1 MMYNEIKSGDIPIL
15 SFLKGTDYAMYVG
28 PELNPKQRELLK
40 SKDIPVPVIYLPE
53 ILEQL
58 SESVMKYNFPGV
70 VMPEALSVESIYSQ
84 IRAEFEG
91 RVTPESRII
100 VKYNGDVLVI
110 YDAKDSFSLLIS
122 YLINKCEPAPKHRR
136 SLRSRIWWRRKDSRL
151 DDLYDG
157 LYEALDED
165 DGVVIDEC
173 RSLAEEEIEDI
184 RFRISEDHHECIEPE
199 AGNIMFSTDACR
211 RRTLSEDSFDYEM
224 LNALKEAEEMI
235 KNLLL
240 KGCPAEMI
248 LSWINQSVK
257 LSRLKITK
265 KFKIYLTDY
274 ENEEIKMGPLPKTVF
289 LFFLRHPEGVMFSH
303 LQDYREELKI
313 IYGHVCTNDD
323 PQRMEESINR
333 LTDPFDNSICE
344 KCANVKKAFLV
355 KVADNIASNY
365 YISGAQGEK
374 KGISLDRNLVEWEC
388 EL

>member
-1 MMYNEIKSGDIPIL
+1 
-15 SFLKGTDYAMYVG
+15 MYVG

-110 YDAKDSFSLLIS
+110 YDAKDSFSLVVS
-122 YLINKCEPAPKHRR
+122 YLINMCKPAPKHKVKISCISFNKCLKFDESLLDLYESLNEDEHSLEEPCADIEKPDEIRLGISESREESRR
-136 SLRSRIWWRRKDSRL
+136 EKKEKILFRTESRSR
-151 DDLYDG
+151 
-157 LYEALDED
+157 E
-165 DGVVIDEC
+165 
-173 RSLAEEEIEDI
+173 
-184 RFRISEDHHECIEPE
+184 
-199 AGNIMFSTDACR
+199 M
-211 RRTLSEDSFDYEM
+211 LSEESFDDEM
-224 LNALKEAEEMI
+224 HNALKEAEEMI

-240 KGCPAEMI
+240 KGCPTDLI
-248 LSWINQSVK
+248 LSWLNQNVK
-257 LSRLKITK
+257 LSRLRITK
-265 KFKIYLTDY
+265 HYKILLVDY
-274 ENEEIKMGPLPKTVF
+274 DKEIKMGPLPKTVF
-289 LFFLRHPEGVMFSH
+289 LFFLRHPEGVMFTH
-303 LQDYREELKI
+303 LQDYREELKM
-313 IYGHVCTNDD
+313 IYGHVCTSDD

-333 LTDPFDNSICE
+333 LIDPFDNSICE

-355 KVADNIASNY
+355 KVADNIAANY
-365 YISGAQGEK
+365 YVSGAQGEK
-374 KGISLDRNLVEWEC
+374 KGISLDRSLVEWEC

>member
-1 MMYNEIKSGDIPIL
+1 MMFNEIKSGDIPIL

-28 PELNPKQRELLK
+28 PQLNPKQRELLK

-70 VMPEALSVESIYSQ
+70 VMPEALSVESIYAQ

-91 RVTPESRII
+91 RITPESRII

-110 YDAKDSFSLLIS
+110 YDAKDSFSLVIS
-122 YLINKCEPAPKHRR
+122 YLINMCKPKPKPGEGKIKFKFKQFKSSLNEPWGGLYDSIDEDLKCEE
-136 SLRSRIWWRRKDSRL
+136 SCVDT
-151 DDLYDG
+151 D
-157 LYEALDED
+157 AL
-165 DGVVIDEC
+165 
-173 RSLAEEEIEDI
+173 EDI
-184 RFRISEDHHECIEPE
+184 RFRVSESPME
-199 AGNIMFSTDACR
+199 S
-211 RRTLSEDSFDYEM
+211 RRTKKEKITERVASYHELSSEDSFDHEM

-240 KGCPAEMI
+240 KGCPAELI
-248 LSWINQSVK
+248 LSWLNQNVR
-257 LSRLKITK
+257 LSRIKITK
-265 KFKIYLTDY
+265 QFKIFMTDY
-274 ENEEIKMGPLPKTVF
+274 DNQEIKMGPLPKTVF

-303 LQDYREELKI
+303 LQDYREELKM

-323 PQRMEESINR
+323 PQKMEESINR
-333 LTDPFDNSICE
+333 LIDPFDNSICE
-344 KCANVKKAFLV
+344 KCAAIKKAFVLNV
-355 KVADNIASNY
+355 SDTVAKNY
-365 YISGAQGEK
+365 YINGAQGEK

>member
-28 PELNPKQRELLK
+28 PDLNPKQRELLK

-110 YDAKDSFSLLIS
+110 YDAKDSFSLVVS
-122 YLINKCEPAPKHRR
+122 YLINMCKPTSRPKAKISDIRFMECLNFDE
-136 SLRSRIWWRRKDSRL
+136 SLQ
-151 DDLYDG
+151 DLYES
-157 LYEALDED
+157 LNED
-165 DGVVIDEC
+165 KGAHEN
-173 RSLAEEEIEDI
+173 I
-184 RFRISEDHHECIEPE
+184 RFRISESPIEPRRVKKEEIKESFE
-199 AGNIMFSTDACR
+199 ACYREMS
-211 RRTLSEDSFDYEM
+211 SEESFDDEM
-224 LNALKEAEEMI
+224 HNALKEAEEMI

-240 KGCPAEMI
+240 KGCPAQMI
-248 LSWINQSVK
+248 LSWINQSIK

-265 KFKIYLTDY
+265 QFKIFMTDY
-274 ENEEIKMGPLPKTVF
+274 DNQEIKMGPLPKTVF
-289 LFFLRHPEGVMFSH
+289 LFFLRHPEGVMFTH
-303 LQDYREELKI
+303 LQDYREELKM
-313 IYGHVCTNDD
+313 IYGHVCTSDD

-333 LTDPFDNSICE
+333 LIDPFDNSICE

-355 KVADNIASNY
+355 KVADNIAANY
-365 YISGAQGEK
+365 YVSGAQGEK
-374 KGISLDRNLVEWEC
+374 KGISLDRSLVEWEC

>member
-28 PELNPKQRELLK
+28 PELNSKQRELLK

-70 VMPEALSVESIYSQ
+70 VMPEALSVESIYAQ
-84 IRAEFEG
+84 IRAAFEG

-110 YDAKDSFSLLIS
+110 YDAKDSFSLVIS
-122 YLINKCEPAPKHRR
+122 YLINKCEPVAPRVVKRGRRISKITWKGISKR
-136 SLRSRIWWRRKDSRL
+136 SLELFDIV
-151 DDLYDG
+151 
-157 LYEALDED
+157 ADEM
-165 DGVVIDEC
+165 
-173 RSLAEEEIEDI
+173 EEESSHKLEDESDI
-184 RFRISEDHHECIEPE
+184 RFRVSEPQGESRRPKKE
-199 AGNIMFSTDACR
+199 NIMYSMDACMR
-211 RRTLSEDSFDYEM
+211 EVSSEESFDTEM

-235 KNLLL
+235 KGLLL
-240 KGCPAEMI
+240 KGCPAELI
-248 LSWINQSVK
+248 LSWLNQNVK
-257 LSRLKITK
+257 MSRLRITRHYKI
-265 KFKIYLTDY
+265 LLVDY
-274 ENEEIKMGPLPKTVF
+274 DKEIKMGPLPKTVF

-303 LQDYREELKI
+303 LQDYKDELRE
-313 IYGHVCTNDD
+313 IYGRVCTNDD
-323 PQRMEESINR
+323 PQKMELSISR

-344 KCANVKKAFLV
+344 KCAAVKKAFV
-355 KVADNIASNY
+355 MNVSDTIAKNY
-365 YISGAQGEK
+365 YINGSQGER